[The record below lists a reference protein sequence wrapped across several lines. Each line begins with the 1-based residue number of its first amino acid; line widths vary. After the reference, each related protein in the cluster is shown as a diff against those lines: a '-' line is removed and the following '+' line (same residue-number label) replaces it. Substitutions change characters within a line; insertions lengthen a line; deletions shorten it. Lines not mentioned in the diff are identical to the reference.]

1 MTRQQA
7 LHKLWQRLFLVL
19 ALLLGI
25 AVVILLYVDR
35 GSTGVMVFLIG
46 NIGGYTAVHR
56 GLSEL
61 KDPEVI
67 ELSESWWA
75 ILSPSIV
82 GGVLALV
89 LYILFLSGIISGD
102 LFPKF
107 VPEDNSEKG
116 LTSILTQRGEDM
128 PAYAKLFFWS
138 FIAGF
143 NQKYAVDIIDSV
155 RPKR

>member
-19 ALLLGI
+19 AFLLAI
-25 AVVILLYVDR
+25 AVGILFYADTAR
-35 GSTGVMVFLIG
+35 TGVLVFLIG
-46 NIGGYTAVHR
+46 NIGGYVGVHR
-56 GLSEL
+56 GLADL

-89 LYILFLSGIISGD
+89 LYILFLSGIVSGD
-102 LFPKF
+102 LFPRF
-107 VPEDNSEKG
+107 ESNPDSPQG
-116 LTSILTQRGEDM
+116 LDSLLTQHAKDM
-128 PAYAKLFFWS
+128 PAYAKLLFWS
-138 FIAGF
+138 FMAGF
-143 NQKYAVDIIDSV
+143 NQKYAVDIITSV
-155 RPKR
+155 RQKS